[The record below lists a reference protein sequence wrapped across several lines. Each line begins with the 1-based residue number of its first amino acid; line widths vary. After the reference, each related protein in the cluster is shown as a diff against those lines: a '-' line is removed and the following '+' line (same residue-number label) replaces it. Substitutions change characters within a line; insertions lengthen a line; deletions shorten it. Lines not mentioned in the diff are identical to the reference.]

1 MNRIPFFASYTNFKY
16 GSPMVKIDRQKD
28 DSALQQTNEI
38 FSGQGGLYDY
48 V

>member
-1 MNRIPFFASYTNFKY
+1 MKRILLFASYTNFKY
-16 GSPMVKIDRQKD
+16 GSPMAKIDRQKD

-38 FSGQGGLYDY
+38 FSGQGALYDY